1 MTTTDPTAKSPFR
14 VCTKCVMDTTDRN
27 ITFDAHGVC
36 NHCAQASKVIDK
48 FKHQDVTSSLLE
60 AELSKCR
67 GSGNK
72 YDCLIGLSGG
82 VDSSYVAKLAHQ
94 QGLNPLCVHFDNGW
108 DSLISVKNIKKIID
122 KTGWDY
128 ETYVIHWP
136 EFRSLQRAYFRA
148 GVVDIEVCTDHAIFA
163 TMIRMA
169 RKEGIKF
176 VLSGT
181 NFATEHGMP
190 SSWSWHKTDV
200 VNLKDINKK
209 FGQLPLKNYP
219 TLSTLQWL
227 LVRQFGFGVQ
237 FLEPL
242 NKITFERDAATA
254 ELQTYFNWESYGEKH
269 HESVFTRFYQEYV
282 LPRKFGINKRKVF
295 FSASIRMGVASRD
308 EALRLLEVESVTE
321 NEILKDKRYVLSKLG
336 FGDEEFDMIMKDT
349 PRSHASYKTD
359 RWYID
364 RLLKAAKRLGVKS
377 FYERG

>member
-1 MTTTDPTAKSPFR
+1 MAIDHTAGSGFR
-14 VCTKCVMDTTDRN
+14 VCTICVMDTSDQD
-27 ITFDAHGVC
+27 ITFDARGVC
-36 NHCAQASKVIDK
+36 NHCAQASKVIDN
-48 FKHQDVTSSLLE
+48 FKHADPENSLLE

-67 GSGNK
+67 GSGK
-72 YDCLIGLSGG
+72 TYDCLIGLSGG
-82 VDSSYVAKLAHQ
+82 VDSSYVAMLAHKA
-94 QGLNPLCVHFDNGW
+94 GLNPLCVHFDNGW
-108 DSLISVKNIKKIID
+108 NSLLSVKNIKKIID

-148 GVVDIEVCTDHAIFA
+148 SVVDIEVCTDHAIFA

-200 VNLKDINKK
+200 ANLNSINKK
-209 FGQLPLKNYP
+209 FGEVSLKNYP
-219 TLSTLQWL
+219 TLNTLEWL
-227 LVRQFGFGVQ
+227 LIRKFGFSVK

-242 NKITFERDAATA
+242 NMIAFERDKAIT

-282 LPRKFGINKRKVF
+282 LPQKFGIDKRKVF
-295 FSASIRMGVASRD
+295 FSAEIRMGVTTRD
-308 EALRLLEVESVTE
+308 EALALLQTESISDD
-321 NEILKDKRYVLSKLG
+321 EIDKDKKYVLTKLG
-336 FGDEEFDMIMKDT
+336 FTNEEFNILMKEA
-349 PRSHASYKTD
+349 PVSHAYYKTD

-364 RLLKAAKRLGVKS
+364 RILKTAKKLGVKS

>member
-1 MTTTDPTAKSPFR
+1 
-14 VCTKCVMDTTDRN
+14 MDTSDRD
-27 ITFDAHGVC
+27 ITFDALGVC
-36 NHCAQASKVIDK
+36 NHCAQASKVIDN
-48 FKHQDVTSSLLE
+48 FRHQGIKDTLLD

-67 GSGNK
+67 GRGDN

-82 VDSSYVAKLAHQ
+82 VDSSYVAMLAHKR
-94 QGLNPLCVHFDNGW
+94 GLNPLCVHFDNGW
-108 DSLISVKNIKKIID
+108 NSVISIKNIKKIID

-128 ETYVIHWP
+128 ETYVINWP

-190 SSWSWHKTDV
+190 SAWSWHKTDV
-200 VNLKDINKK
+200 ANLKDINKK
-209 FGQLPLKNYP
+209 FGERPLKNYP
-219 TLSTLQWL
+219 TLGTLKWL
-227 LVRQFGFGVQ
+227 FVRQFGLGVQ

-242 NKITFERDAATA
+242 NKITFERDKAIT
-254 ELQTYFNWESYGEKH
+254 ELQEYFDWESYGEKH

-282 LPRKFGINKRKVF
+282 LPRKFGIDKRKVF
-295 FSASIRMGVASRD
+295 LSAAIRMGTMYRD
-308 EALRLLEVESVTE
+308 EALVLLQGEPLSDEE
-321 NEILKDKRYVLSKLG
+321 MLKDKKYVLSKLG
-336 FGDEEFDMIMKDT
+336 FDDDEFDAVMKA
-349 PRSHASYKTD
+349 PPMSHSIYRTD
-359 RWYID
+359 RWHID
-364 RLLKAAKRLGVKS
+364 ILLKAAKWIGVKS

>member
-1 MTTTDPTAKSPFR
+1 MFKDPKAGSQYRTCAR
-14 VCTKCVMDTTDRN
+14 CVMDTTDPD
-27 ITFDAHGVC
+27 ISFDVDGVC
-36 NHCAQASKVIDK
+36 NHCKQAAKVIHN
-48 FKHQDVTSSLLE
+48 FKHERAENSSLE
-60 AELSKCR
+60 IELSKCR
-67 GSGNK
+67 SGGDS

-82 VDSSYVAKLAHQ
+82 VDSSYVAMLAHQ
-94 QGLNPLCVHFDNGW
+94 NGLNPLCVHFDNGW
-108 DSLISVKNIKKIID
+108 NSIISVKNIKKIID

-163 TMIRMA
+163 TMVRMA

-176 VLSGT
+176 ILSGT

-190 SSWSWHKTDV
+190 NSWSWHKTDL

-209 FGQLPLKNYP
+209 FGEVPLRNYP
-219 TLSTLQWL
+219 TLSTLRWL
-227 LVRQFGFGVQ
+227 LIRKFGFGVK

-242 NKITFERDAATA
+242 NKINFERGAAIV
-254 ELQTYFNWESYGEKH
+254 ELQNYFNWESYGEKH

-282 LPRKFGINKRKVF
+282 LPKKFQIDKRKVF
-295 FSASIRMGVASRD
+295 FSAAIRMGATNRD
-308 EALRLLEVESVTE
+308 EALRLLESESLPD
-321 NEILKDKRYVLSKLG
+321 NEMLKDRKYVLSKLG
-336 FGDEEFDMIMKDT
+336 FDEEEFNDLMKEA
-349 PRSHASYKTD
+349 PKSHNSFNTD

-364 RLLKAAKRLGVKS
+364 RLLKVAKRLGVKG